1 MPVVLVTGLDPS
13 TVAPAYDG
21 GPDASLGKP
30 CRPETLS
37 AVLKLLVQR
46 SGPRPSPRRSAR
58 SADLGP
64 LSRAR
69 CPLCGIAGALVDVS
83 GSFHCQQC
91 GKEGRMER
99 SLYVDTQS

>member
-1 MPVVLVTGLDPS
+1 
-13 TVAPAYDG
+13 VAPAYEG
-21 GPDASLGKP
+21 GPDAALGKP

-37 AVLKLLVQR
+37 AILKLLVQR
-46 SGPRPSPRRSAR
+46 SAPRVVRRAAR
-58 SADLGP
+58 SAEPGL

-83 GSFHCQQC
+83 GGFHCQQC
-91 GKEGRMER
+91 GREGRMER